1 MQITYE
7 TLDGKMETVETLTH
21 QHVIKNTLDD
31 GSLEFVTNFIFES
44 EDEPLAIFSKIRDV
58 ILCLPEYI
66 DPAHAPWMLSHI
78 DELIDLAR
86 KGAVWIVQP
95 PQGHGSY
102 NLFDHHCLDKDAI
115 YTSRFYFILHFVSAH
130 IYGGNIGKFNRGS
143 KTLSYSKK
151 GILKGASNGECI
163 YFPRD
168 VGDHLKSS
176 EFNLSMSWVWN
187 NRRVVF
193 KAQGIKTSIEGIN
206 LALSPSD
213 GVFIG
218 SVGGYK
224 KTKTPSWGK
233 AIQGSF
239 CEAPFFSDYYEF
251 DFSIYF
257 ATYIYVLDEIGYGKI
272 VRVNVPLE
280 AVFYLSIDL
289 VSSCHATKYL
299 PVINSSKCSVQD
311 CTKAIKDDNAKRR
324 FA

>member
-7 TLDGKMETVETLTH
+7 ALDGKMKTVETSTH
-21 QHVIKNTLDD
+21 QHVIKNILED
-31 GSLEFVTNFIFES
+31 GSVEFVPNFIIGN

-66 DPAHAPWMLSHI
+66 DPTQAPWMLSHI

-102 NLFDHHCLDKDAI
+102 NLFEHHCLDKDAI

-151 GILKGASNGECI
+151 GVLKGASNVECM

-168 VGDHLKSS
+168 VGDYLKSS
-176 EFNLSMSWVWN
+176 RFNLSMSWVWS
-187 NRRVVF
+187 NRRVAF
-193 KAQGIKTSIEGIN
+193 KAQGIKTSIDEIN

-213 GVFIG
+213 GFFIG

-224 KTKTPSWGK
+224 KTKSPSWVK

-239 CEAPFFSDYYEF
+239 SNTQTFSNYYEL

-257 ATYIYVLDEIGYGKI
+257 ATYIDVLDAIGHGKI

-280 AVFYLSIDL
+280 AVFYHSNDL
-289 VSSCHATKYL
+289 VSAFYVTKYL
-299 PVINSSKCSVQD
+299 PVINVREHSVQD